1 MMAAKFTRAWTRYE
15 APRKDAKAL
24 SGVALS
30 HCPGVLAPGVLAP
43 GVLAPGVLA
52 PGVLALGVVIPEFP
66 AWRMADGNE
75 LLFSV
80 PDPSGP
86 TRPLFRTTPIPRE
99 SAAWLRVESAIFLFS
114 GTHHT

>member
-30 HCPGVLAPGVLAP
+30 HC
-43 GVLAPGVLA
+43 PGVLA

>member
-1 MMAAKFTRAWTRYE
+1 MAAKFTRAWTRYE

-30 HCPGVLAPGVLAP
+30 HCPGVLAPGVLA
-43 GVLAPGVLA
+43 L
-52 PGVLALGVVIPEFP
+52 GVLALGVVIPEFP